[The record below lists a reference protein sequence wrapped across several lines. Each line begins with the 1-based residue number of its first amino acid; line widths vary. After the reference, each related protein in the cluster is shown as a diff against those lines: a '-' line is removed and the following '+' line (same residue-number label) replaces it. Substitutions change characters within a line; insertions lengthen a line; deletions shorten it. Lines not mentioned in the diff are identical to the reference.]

1 MSNRELVEALIGQR
15 KKWELEM
22 DCLIEQLDT
31 LDNKIQTK
39 KKIEELDSKISRI
52 NGQIS
57 GLLTSH
63 QDVDY

>member
-1 MSNRELVEALIGQR
+1 MSNGELVEALIGQR
-15 KKWELEM
+15 KRWELEM
-22 DCLIEQLDT
+22 EYLIEQLDT

-39 KKIEELDSKISRI
+39 KKITELDSKISRI

-63 QDVDY
+63 RDIDY